1 MRLLLQRSP
10 VCAAIHGLLIAL
22 LALTGPVAAIDIA
35 VTGNVQ
41 DWALIPG
48 TTNENA
54 TAIHLN
60 VSTANAPWSVTVTDA
75 LDNGKS
81 SSSVGRMLEYNPIS
95 SSWINGGSILAA
107 NLTVIGGSVSDVTG
121 STATLGPTG
130 KLIESGSAAADKKQM
145 NITLQQPVAITDRR
159 LTNGDVYRVIIVF
172 TGTES

>member
-1 MRLLLQRSP
+1 MRQHFLGTMVRRTIPCL
-10 VCAAIHGLLIAL
+10 VITL
-22 LALTGPVAAIDIA
+22 LALTGHVAAIDIT
-35 VTGNVQ
+35 VTGNALN
-41 DWALIPG
+41 WALIPG
-48 TTNENA
+48 TTNENT

-60 VSTANAPWSVTVTDA
+60 VSTASTTWSVTVTDA

-81 SSSVGRMLEYNPIS
+81 SSSAGRMLEYNPTS
-95 SSWINGGSILAA
+95 SSWVNGGSMLAA

-159 LTNGDVYRVIIVF
+159 LTNGNVYRAILVF